1 MNLLGVRD
9 TCRGLRATR
18 GALAWTRR
26 RKCPRR
32 SGREF
37 ENRKMAIID
46 GQVHLNHLGL
56 DACLGAMDAV
66 GVDGAI
72 IDQYPPV
79 GTRLANGA
87 YGYSFAISEEAVER
101 YSARFSYVA
110 RIDNRD
116 PQRDKLIA
124 EARSHKGCLGLR
136 VDQPSRAELKDN
148 GYGAFFRA
156 VMDHNVPTWVVL
168 PGRLA
173 ELHSYLQAMPE
184 LPLIVDHAGL
194 LEREDNSRSDPFRG
208 IDALLELARYPKVAV
223 KWGHVTEWSAK
234 PFPYDDALAQLR
246 RVVDAFGASRV
257 LWESDWT
264 QSLGFQ
270 TLAEM
275 FFSIQLSDRFSSEEK
290 DYLLGRAAL
299 EVMRWDRPAHE
310 VDAIIVGPEVWE
322 EFQHKVRNAGRL
334 PHAGV
339 KVVKSATPV
348 AGKTFS
354 SMALRGATQVKLDK
368 LVEAALFGR
377 IARLD

>member
-1 MNLLGVRD
+1 
-9 TCRGLRATR
+9 
-18 GALAWTRR
+18 
-26 RKCPRR
+26 
-32 SGREF
+32 
-37 ENRKMAIID
+37 MAIVD

-56 DACLGAMDAV
+56 EACLGAMDAV
-66 GVDGAI
+66 GIDGAI
-72 IDQYPPV
+72 IDQYPPI

-87 YGYSFAISEEAVER
+87 YRYSYAISEEAVER
-101 YSARFSYVA
+101 YPARFSYVA
-110 RIDNRD
+110 RIDNHD
-116 PQRDKLIA
+116 PERDKLIS
-124 EARSHKGCLGLR
+124 EARSHRGCLGLR

-156 VMDHNVPTWVVL
+156 VLDHSVPTWVVL

-184 LPLIVDHAGL
+184 LPLIIDHAGL
-194 LEREDNSRSDPFRG
+194 LEREDNSRSDPFHE

-257 LWESDWT
+257 IWESDWT
-264 QSLGFQ
+264 QCLGFQ
-270 TLAEM
+270 SLAEM
-275 FFSIQLSDRFSSEEK
+275 FFSIKLSDRFSSAEK
-290 DYLLGRAAL
+290 KYLLGRAAL

-310 VDAIIVGPEVWE
+310 VDAIIVGAEVWE
-322 EFQHKVRNAGRL
+322 EFQHKVRHAGRL

-339 KVVKSATPV
+339 KVAKGVAPV
-348 AGKTFS
+348 TGRTFS
-354 SMALRGATQVKLDK
+354 SMALPDATHITLDK

-377 IARLD
+377 IAQLD